1 MASPPQPSRHWV
13 IGDVHGCAD
22 SLLDLLGRIPT
33 GDRLILCGDVINR
46 GSQIERAMQLAWSLV
61 GRGRAVWLRGN
72 HEQGLLKAL
81 SNSFRNAGPELAGCD
96 TYRQLGDGPCRLWQD
111 RLSSLPLVYR
121 GQGWTATHAG
131 FDPITWKPDLSIR
144 LPFWQAYDGRFGNV
158 VIGHTPAPEVRR
170 LNGITMIDTGACY
183 GGTLTAYC
191 PENGDQI
198 SVPGARVGRS
208 PRALAASGRTRPD
221 HFRTC

>member
-22 SLLDLLGRIPT
+22 SLLDLLRRIPT

-46 GSQIERAMQLAWSLV
+46 GPQIERAMEVAWNLV
-61 GRGRAVWLRGN
+61 SQGRAVWLRGN

-81 SNSFRNAGPELAGCD
+81 SKGSRPPGPELAGCE
-96 TYRQLGDGPCRLWQD
+96 TYRQLGDAPCRFWQT
-111 RLSSLPLVYR
+111 RLASLPLVYR
-121 GQGWTATHAG
+121 GHGWTATHAG

-158 VIGHTPAPEVRR
+158 VIGHTPAPEVRS

-183 GGTLTAYC
+183 GGSLTAYC
-191 PENGDQI
+191 PENGDLI
-198 SVPGARVGRS
+198 SVPGARVGRGS
-208 PRALAASGRTRPD
+208 RAPVLAGPAPADPSRP
-221 HFRTC
+221 C